1 VVGQPERAV
10 GIGVMEELKK
20 WKDVKGDIKTIA
32 KL

>member
-10 GIGVMEELKK
+10 GIGFMEELKK
-20 WKDVKGDIKTIA
+20 WKDVKGDIETIA